1 MDVPAFGRP
10 RSFSIPVEAGN
21 LSMLDG
27 ESCDLA
33 PHRRGFSLPVL
44 TRAGNHG
51 AGVPPPPDD
60 NGRGGARPRCHPQTS
75 PGPFAVCSS
84 PLFAVMLSPPRTLP
98 SGFIPQCLPTKAPR
112 PPSGALWLHEI
123 KHDGFQVIARK
134 DGKRVKLYSRP
145 GNDLTWRFS
154 LIVEA
159 LGCGRDPALSTARRS
174 HVTTAASRRSIVS
187 DTAGMMPA

>member
-1 MDVPAFGRP
+1 
-10 RSFSIPVEAGN
+10 
-21 LSMLDG
+21 
-27 ESCDLA
+27 
-33 PHRRGFSLPVL
+33 
-44 TRAGNHG
+44 
-51 AGVPPPPDD
+51 
-60 NGRGGARPRCHPQTS
+60 
-75 PGPFAVCSS
+75 
-84 PLFAVMLSPPRTLP
+84 MLSPPRTLP

-187 DTAGMMPA
+187 DTAGMMPAWRTASALEIIIAHRVDSLKIRQRRADNARCLWNKKQNIENWERTTLSALLFGHVLDRKEVPISSFHHLERPLASSDNMVEYL